1 MVRCRGPFFAYFEPG
16 STDRY
21 NIVCGGYNH
30 RRRVSVWHLHRQVF
44 LRGGGEF
51 GTYAFDCPFWIAGY
65 PLEGYFNVAD
75 NPPADK
81 YKPAPLQSLFGW

>member
-1 MVRCRGPFFAYFEPG
+1 MRRIQSSAPGICLAFTPASLFTWRG
-16 STDRY
+16 D
-21 NIVCGGYNH
+21 
-30 RRRVSVWHLHRQVF
+30 
-44 LRGGGEF
+44 F
-51 GTYAFDCPFWIAGY
+51 GTSAFDCPFWIAGY